1 MSLWCNLVALKTK
14 CQGDGAH
21 AATFLVNIFIGQK
34 KVWVQIPTGSS
45 MSHFYGSIAK
55 RPNAADCKSVPEGS
69 VVRIYLGPPYT
80 NIAQLGERLP

>member
-45 MSHFYGSIAK
+45 MSHFLWADSEVAK
-55 RPNAADCKSVPEGS
+55 RGA
-69 VVRIYLGPPYT
+69 L
-80 NIAQLGERLP
+80 